1 MRISQRKNYFSA
13 FNIST
18 NHPFFRDKEEVII
31 SFDEYGVCFSVP
43 SIDDEDTVKI
53 YKSGLKSFQMGLY
66 SVDIREGVLTF
77 DESESDEDFA
87 YFNYTV

>member
-31 SFDEYGVCFSVP
+31 SFDEYGLAFSIP
-43 SIDDEDTVKI
+43 SIDDDDRIKI
-53 YKSGLKSFQMGLY
+53 YKSGFSGYQMSLYGHELKEGLLVFNEEESTIDRIY
-66 SVDIREGVLTF
+66 F
-77 DESESDEDFA
+77 D
-87 YFNYTV
+87 YV